1 MNMYEIIE
9 KKKCGHA
16 LTDEE
21 IGYFV
26 DGYTCGAIPDYQASA
41 LCMAICFSGM
51 DENEAASLTAHMMN
65 SGDTVDLSSISHTA
79 DKHSTGGVGDKTT
92 LIAAPTAASL
102 GCSVAKMTGRGLGH
116 TGGTLDK
123 LESIPG
129 YNAAL
134 SNEEF
139 MAQVKRIG
147 IAVIGQTGNLAPA
160 DKKLY
165 ALRDV
170 TATVDSIPLIA
181 SSIMSKKLAAGA
193 GSIVLDVKY
202 GSGAFMKTPED
213 ALILAETM
221 VRIGKIHGRNMRA
234 LITDMS
240 RPLGKSIG
248 NSLEVI
254 EAVGV
259 LRGEIRGELY
269 EICSV
274 LAANMAHLAL
284 DIPYDEAL
292 DKARYAIDSGAA
304 YDKFLEWISAQGG
317 DISYIE
323 QNKLTIGEYSHAVK
337 APSSGV
343 ITVMNTEGIGL
354 SACHLGAGRQKK
366 DDIPDL
372 SAGIVMNKTL
382 GNTLSAGDTICTLY
396 TSDKSKLQ
404 AAEKEILSAVTISP
418 ASDDCKYSPEPL
430 IYKII

>member
-9 KKKCGHA
+9 KKKCG
-16 LTDEE
+16 LSLSDDE
-21 IGYFV
+21 IGYFIK
-26 DGYTCGAIPDYQASA
+26 GYTDGTIPDYQASA

-51 DENEAASLTAHMMN
+51 DENEAASLTAYMMN
-65 SGDTVDLSSISHTA
+65 SGDTVDLSSINHTA

-92 LIAAPTAASL
+92 LIVAPTAASL

-134 SNEEF
+134 SSDEF
-139 MAQVKRIG
+139 LSQVKRIG
-147 IAVIGQTGNLAPA
+147 IAVIGQTVNLAPA

-193 GSIVLDVKY
+193 KSIVLDVKY

-213 ALILAETM
+213 ALKLAELM
-221 VRIGKIHGRNMRA
+221 VSIGKIHGRNMRA

-240 RPLGKSIG
+240 RPLGSNIG

-259 LRGEIRGELY
+259 LRGEIRGEIY
-269 EICSV
+269 EICSA
-274 LAANMAHLAL
+274 LAANMVHLSFG
-284 DIPYDEAL
+284 IHYEEAL
-292 DKARYAIDSGAA
+292 KNARHAIDSGAA
-304 YDKFLEWISAQGG
+304 YDKFIEWISAQGG
-317 DISYIE
+317 DTSYIE
-323 QNKLTIGEYSHAVK
+323 KNEFLVGRYCFDVK
-337 APSSGV
+337 SPAAGV
-343 ITVMNTEGIGL
+343 ITGMNTEGIGL
-354 SACHLGAGRQKK
+354 AACHLGAGRQKK

-372 SAGIVMNKTL
+372 SAGIIMNKTT
-382 GNTLSAGDTICTLY
+382 GDSLSAGDTICTLY
-396 TSDKSKLQ
+396 TSDKSKIA
-404 AAEKEILSAVTISP
+404 AAESEILSSIKISAP
-418 ASDDCKYSPEPL
+418 DSKTTYSPSPL